1 MRFADQVFGFLVILK
16 VGIFSLRF
24 VFEDV
29 VVFERLNFLEFD
41 LFAAQDFLVEDLS
54 NREVLWISEI
64 NIFLIFEGGFHFI
77 IFLKEFSFGNESIL
91 SYFGF
96 EYGFVLSPVSKVG
109 HGIE

>member
-54 NREVLWISEI
+54 N
-64 NIFLIFEGGFHFI
+64 
-77 IFLKEFSFGNESIL
+77 
-91 SYFGF
+91 
-96 EYGFVLSPVSKVG
+96 
-109 HGIE
+109 